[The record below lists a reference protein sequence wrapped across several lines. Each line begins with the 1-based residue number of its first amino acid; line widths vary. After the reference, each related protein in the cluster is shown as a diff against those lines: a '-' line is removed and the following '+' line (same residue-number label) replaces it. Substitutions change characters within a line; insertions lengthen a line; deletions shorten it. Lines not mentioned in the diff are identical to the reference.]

1 MDNSAEQLERLL
13 ENSRTNEAIAQKLF
27 DIETEIL
34 ACHTSNELLQRLLVL
49 IKEKFALSDIALLI
63 VQPTPISYL
72 LSDNLASHWHKEN
85 CFNIK
90 EEHLQ
95 SLHQHS
101 LKPLLT
107 NKKEQLNHII
117 PKALLAQTGSAA
129 LIPLTLEGQHFASLY
144 LADNDQERFHPK
156 LGTFHLEQLA
166 VKISLCLSNVLIR
179 EQLEYM
185 ANYDRLTGVANRRL
199 MEVTITEEITR
210 QKRYNIPFS
219 VLFIDCNKFKQIND
233 TYGHDCGDEVL
244 SYVAKTIEHL
254 IRENDKCFRYAGD
267 EFVVTLAGQ
276 GYKQA
281 LEVAKRLT
289 QYFQSTPMPYNN
301 ETLPVTISC
310 GAAVSDGEKTMS
322 ELLKQADQQL
332 YLHKKI
338 PVS

>member
-1 MDNSAEQLERLL
+1 MDNSAEQLQQLL
-13 ENSRTNEAIAQKLF
+13 ANSRTNEAIAQKLF

-34 ACHTSNELLQRLLVL
+34 ACHTSNELLQRLLTL
-49 IKEKFALSDIALLI
+49 IRDKFSLSDIALLI
-63 VQPTPISYL
+63 VQPTPIAYL
-72 LSDNLASHWHKEN
+72 LTDNLTSHWHKEN
-85 CFNIK
+85 CFNID
-90 EEHLQ
+90 EESLN
-95 SLHQHS
+95 SLHQYAQ
-101 LKPLLT
+101 KPLLI
-107 NKKEQLNHII
+107 NNIKQLDQIL
-117 PKALLAQTGSAA
+117 PESLLAQTGSAA
-129 LIPLTLEGQHFASLY
+129 LIPLILEGKIFASLF
-144 LADNDQERFHPK
+144 LADQTKDRFHPQ

-199 MEVTITEEITR
+199 MEITINEELTR
-210 QKRYNIPFS
+210 QQRYSLPFS

-244 SYVAKTIEHL
+244 SYVAKTIEQL

-276 GYKQA
+276 GYQQA
-281 LEVAKRLT
+281 LEVAKRLMA
-289 QYFQSTPMPYNN
+289 YFQTNPMPYHDKN
-301 ETLPVTISC
+301 LAVTISC
-310 GAAVSDGEKTMS
+310 GAAVSDGKKTMS

-332 YLHKKI
+332 YLQKKV